1 MSGLFFYF
9 LKRLKRVFYFFLIV
23 VPAEGKSQRAFGICP
38 QGFMGAW
45 GAVHTLSLIHISWRA
60 HMVYIDGT
68 WYKNKDG
75 KGFALGGKDATYDA
89 IKGKITNGEL
99 VPAK

>member
-1 MSGLFFYF
+1 
-9 LKRLKRVFYFFLIV
+9 
-23 VPAEGKSQRAFGICP
+23 
-38 QGFMGAW
+38 
-45 GAVHTLSLIHISWRA
+45 
-60 HMVYIDGT
+60 MVYIDGT

-89 IKGKITNGEL
+89 IKGKITSGEL